1 MGGWVMRN
9 YSIVLLICIGISHVS
24 LAQQTEEIYVIADG
38 RLPSAATDQ
47 SYWLNHPAILQS
59 SSQSR
64 EYWLRHNAVYE
75 EDFRIMDSAQGNFT
89 RSASEQTAVLY
100 LLSLWPR
107 CCSNMGLAI
116 VENQQLVR
124 NIVFAGGTHH
134 LFPVADINDDGL
146 DELALVS
153 SFGMGGS
160 NETSL
165 SVIAL
170 ANDSTILKGRFPLI
184 QNNCATMSE
193 RSERNFFRISFDKT
207 APDQFSLEQYQTG
220 CDDVQDN
227 EKATS
232 VTSIPVEAVE
242 INDDYIDLPI
252 N

>member
-1 MGGWVMRN
+1 MKN
-9 YSIVLLICIGISHVS
+9 YSIILLLCLVIPNFC
-24 LAQQTEEIYVIADG
+24 LAQQTVIADG
-38 RLPSAATDQ
+38 RLPLESADQ
-47 SYWLNHPAILQS
+47 SLWLTHPAIQQAAT
-59 SSQSR
+59 QSR
-64 EYWLRHNAVYE
+64 QYWLKHNTVYE
-75 EDFRIMDSAQGNFT
+75 EDFRIMDSREGNFT
-89 RSASEQTAVLY
+89 RERNQTAVLY

-160 NETSL
+160 NETTL
-165 SVIAL
+165 SVMSL

-184 QNNCATMSE
+184 QDNCATMSE
-193 RSERNFFRISFDKT
+193 HSERNFFRISFDKN
-207 APDQFSLEQYQTG
+207 APDQFSIEQYQTG
-220 CDDVQDN
+220 CNDVQDTD
-227 EKATS
+227 KVTS
-232 VTSIPVEAVE
+232 ISSIPVEAAE
-242 INDDYIDLPI
+242 INEDYIDLPI

>member
-1 MGGWVMRN
+1 MKN
-9 YSIVLLICIGISHVS
+9 YSIILLLCLSIPSFC
-24 LAQQTEEIYVIADG
+24 LAQQTANIHVIADG
-38 RLPSAATDQ
+38 RLPLESADH
-47 SYWLNHPAILQS
+47 SLWLTHPAILQAAT
-59 SSQSR
+59 QSR
-64 EYWLRHNAVYE
+64 QYWLKHNAVYE
-75 EDFRIMDSAQGNFT
+75 EDFRIMDSHEGNFT
-89 RSASEQTAVLY
+89 GQETNQTAVLY

-160 NETSL
+160 NETTL
-165 SVIAL
+165 SVISL

-184 QNNCATMSE
+184 QDNCATMSE
-193 RSERNFFRISFDKT
+193 HSERNLFRISFDKT

-220 CDDVQDN
+220 CDDAHDN